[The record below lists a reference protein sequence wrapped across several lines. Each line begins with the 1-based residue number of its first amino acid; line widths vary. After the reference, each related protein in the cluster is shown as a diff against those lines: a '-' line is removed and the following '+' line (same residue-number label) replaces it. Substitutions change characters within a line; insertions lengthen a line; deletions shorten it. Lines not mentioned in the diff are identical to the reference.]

1 MPVSHFIWCNCYF
14 WVGWVCGLRCAK
26 GPSSSR
32 TTTAPAPPNQID
44 DDCYNNSL
52 NLLLS
57 RWMWCSRSVGW
68 WLGWTQAT
76 PTFYNSRRRRD
87 FMTVPGLAAPEKND
101 ENYKV
106 AAAAPPATTAGGW
119 PIWFSEQEV
128 NQVGDCSVYLYFCG
142 AFRPT
147 NNICENSLRR
157 ADWKKLP
164 QQTKGEQFCCSSS

>member
-1 MPVSHFIWCNCYF
+1 M
-14 WVGWVCGLRCAK
+14 
-26 GPSSSR
+26 
-32 TTTAPAPPNQID
+32 
-44 DDCYNNSL
+44 
-52 NLLLS
+52 LLLFL
-57 RWMWCSRSVGW
+57 G
-68 WLGWTQAT
+68 WLGLLPEPWGVQRGRLPVAQQQLQPHQTKSMMIVITIHWTCYCQGGCGVVARLVGDSAERRPHT
-76 PTFYNSRRRRD
+76 TFYNSRRRRD